1 MSLAPPDKI
10 RTLQRRLY
18 EKAKREP
25 NFRFY
30 LLYDKTWRADILS
43 HAYDLARAN
52 GGAPGVD
59 GVTFERIEAEGLET
73 GWRGSAR
80 SCGRRR
86 IDPPAGA
93 AGDDP
98 EARRWRAPARLSTPS
113 WQRGELKAGGMGR
126 IFSRG
131 GAPALP
137 RRSTHL
143 NLTHGGV
150 MAPTEA
156 ALVD

>member
-1 MSLAPPDKI
+1 MRLTTSDKI

-73 GWRGSAR
+73 W
-80 SCGRRR
+80 
-86 IDPPAGA
+86 AGA
-93 AGDDP
+93 A
-98 EARRWRAPARLSTPS
+98 RRGVADEDVSTPQPVRRAMIPKPGGGERPPDFRRPHGS
-113 WQRGELKAGGMGR
+113 VANLRPAEWAGSSHAAAPRHCRGV
-126 IFSRG
+126 
-131 GAPALP
+131 
-137 RRSTHL
+137 RRTL
-143 NLTHGGV
+143 I
-150 MAPTEA
+150 
-156 ALVD
+156 